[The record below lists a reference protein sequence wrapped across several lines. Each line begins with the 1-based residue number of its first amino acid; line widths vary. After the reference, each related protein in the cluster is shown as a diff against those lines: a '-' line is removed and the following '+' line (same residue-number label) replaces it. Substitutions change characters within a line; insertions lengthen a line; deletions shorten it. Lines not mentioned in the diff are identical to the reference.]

1 VGGAQA
7 QEEGAGVTVLKQ
19 YRSRHGARG
28 KFNAVKTVY
37 NGREY
42 DSKGEAGYA
51 MHLDALKAAGAIRDW
66 EAQVPFVLVDA
77 PHPWKLV
84 GRGKVKRP
92 ARVKIVLIADFRVWD
107 TPDTYR
113 VVDYKGVVTPV
124 FRLKAALWLA
134 VYPQVP
140 LYIVKADGT
149 ETRV

>member
-1 VGGAQA
+1 M
-7 QEEGAGVTVLKQ
+7 

-28 KFNAVKTVY
+28 KYNSQKTPYRDRV
-37 NGREY
+37 Y

-51 MHLDALKAAGAIRDW
+51 MHLDALKAAGVIHDW
-66 EAQVPFVLVDA
+66 EPQVPYVLVDV

-92 ARVKIVLIADFRVWD
+92 ARVKVTLIADFKVWD

-113 VVDYKGVVTPV
+113 VIDYKGAITPV

-134 VYPQVP
+134 VYPNIP
-140 LYIVKADGT
+140 LLIVKADGT